1 MLEDVGKRY
10 GDKWVFRNINL
21 ELRCWGLYAIL
32 GDNGSG
38 KTTLLKISSGLLRPS
53 EGGVYIFGSRIGLDF
68 WDKSLINVLLHENIM
83 YDELSVR
90 ENLDFYLAMYG
101 FSDLK
106 ECEYAFYAFE
116 VFGLERYLD
125 YRLSNL
131 SYGWR
136 KRVNIV
142 RALLNHPKILFLD
155 EPTIGLD
162 MDATK
167 SLVELLNDYSKESVV
182 LFTVSDLDDLEQFLN
197 LAKSDIAVYR
207 LDSGAIKAWSIE

>member
-1 MLEDVGKRY
+1 VLKDVGKRY
-10 GDKWVFRNINL
+10 GDRWVFRKINL
-21 ELRCWGLYAIL
+21 ELKDWGMYAVL

-53 EGGVYIFGSRIGLDF
+53 EGDVYIFGSRVGIDS

-83 YDELSVR
+83 YDELSLR

-101 FSDLK
+101 FGDLK
-106 ECEYAFYAFE
+106 ECKYAFHAFE
-116 VFGLERYLD
+116 IFGLKQYVD
-125 YRLSNL
+125 YKLSKL

-167 SLVELLNDYSKESVV
+167 SLVELLNEYSKGSVV
-182 LFTVSDLDDLEQFLN
+182 LFTVSDLDDLKQFLDM
-197 LAKSDIAVYR
+197 AESDVTVYR
-207 LDSGAIKAWSIE
+207 LDGGGLRTWSIE